1 MTTTITERDKKLLY
15 FVGIAVF
22 LFFFVRFLF
31 LPAMDSL
38 QRAEESLQTAG
49 EARSEMELTIV
60 QSPAAA
66 VQVQH
71 SEDALRSA
79 VAAFYPALK
88 SDALDAL
95 ITGIELNHSLT
106 PLSLTINAPV
116 PVSGGGDAGIA
127 DAYVRN
133 DLLAP
138 MQPPVWDSA
147 ADAEYLCSAA
157 VSFRAQ
163 GSRADF
169 AALLDDL
176 AANYPAIEL
185 RRFSISDSTTMNQEG
200 ETAATSTFDCV
211 VNVYLCD
218 KEREL
223 N

>member
-15 FVGIAVF
+15 FCGIAVF
-22 LFFFVRFLF
+22 LFFFIRFLF
-31 LPAMDSL
+31 LPALDSM
-38 QRAEESLQTAG
+38 QHAEESLQTAE

-66 VQVQH
+66 LQVQQ
-71 SEDALRSA
+71 SEEALRSA
-79 VAAFYPALK
+79 AAAFYPALK

-95 ITGIELNHSLT
+95 ITGIELNHHLT
-106 PLSLTINAPV
+106 PLSLTISAPV
-116 PVSGGGDAGIA
+116 PVPGGGGVA
-127 DAYVRN
+127 DAFHWN
-133 DLLAP
+133 DILAP

-147 ADAEYLCSAA
+147 ADTEYLCSAA

-185 RRFSISDSTTMNQEG
+185 RRFAISDSTTMNQDG

>member
-1 MTTTITERDKKLLY
+1 MTTTIIERDKKLLY
-15 FVGIAVF
+15 FCGIAVF
-22 LFFFVRFLF
+22 LFFFVCFLF

-38 QRAEESLQTAG
+38 QRAEESLQTAE
-49 EARSEMELTIV
+49 EARSEMDLTIV

-66 VQVQH
+66 VHVQH

-95 ITGIELNHSLT
+95 ITGIELNHNLT

-127 DAYVRN
+127 DAYDWN
-133 DLLAP
+133 DILAP

>member
-22 LFFFVRFLF
+22 VFFFVRFLF

-66 VQVQH
+66 VQVQQ

-127 DAYVRN
+127 DAYDWN
-133 DLLAP
+133 DILAP

-185 RRFSISDSTTMNQEG
+185 RRFSISDSTTMNQAG

>member
-15 FVGIAVF
+15 FCGIAVF
-22 LFFFVRFLF
+22 LFFFIRFLF
-31 LPAMDSL
+31 LPALDSM
-38 QRAEESLQTAG
+38 QRAEESLQTAE

-66 VQVQH
+66 LQVQQ
-71 SEDALRSA
+71 SEEALRSA
-79 VAAFYPALK
+79 AAAFYPALK

-95 ITGIELNHSLT
+95 ITGIELNHHLT
-106 PLSLTINAPV
+106 PLSLTISAPV
-116 PVSGGGDAGIA
+116 PVPGGGGVA
-127 DAYVRN
+127 DAFHWN
-133 DLLAP
+133 DILAP

-147 ADAEYLCSAA
+147 ADAEYLCSAT

-185 RRFSISDSTTMNQEG
+185 RRFAISDSTTMNQDG

>member
-1 MTTTITERDKKLLY
+1 M
-15 FVGIAVF
+15 
-22 LFFFVRFLF
+22 
-31 LPAMDSL
+31 
-38 QRAEESLQTAG
+38 
-49 EARSEMELTIV
+49 
-60 QSPAAA
+60 
-66 VQVQH
+66 
-71 SEDALRSA
+71 
-79 VAAFYPALK
+79 
-88 SDALDAL
+88 
-95 ITGIELNHSLT
+95 
-106 PLSLTINAPV
+106 APV

-127 DAYVRN
+127 DAYDRN

-176 AANYPAIEL
+176 ATNYPAIEL
-185 RRFSISDSTTMNQEG
+185 RRFAISDSTTMNQQG
-200 ETAATSTFDCV
+200 ETATTSTFDCV

>member
-1 MTTTITERDKKLLY
+1 MTTTLTERDKKLLY
-15 FVGIAVF
+15 FCGIAVF

-31 LPAMDSL
+31 LPALDSM
-38 QRAEESLQTAG
+38 QRAEESLQTAE

-66 VQVQH
+66 LQVQQ
-71 SEDALRSA
+71 SEEALRSA
-79 VAAFYPALK
+79 AAAFYPALK

-95 ITGIELNHSLT
+95 ITGIELNHHLT
-106 PLSLTINAPV
+106 PLSLTISAPV
-116 PVSGGGDAGIA
+116 PVPGGGGVA
-127 DAYVRN
+127 DAFHWN
-133 DLLAP
+133 DILAP

-185 RRFSISDSTTMNQEG
+185 RRFAISDSTTMNQDG

>member
-15 FVGIAVF
+15 FCGIAVF

-31 LPAMDSL
+31 LPALDSM
-38 QRAEESLQTAG
+38 QHAEESLQTAE

-66 VQVQH
+66 LQVQQ
-71 SEDALRSA
+71 SEEALRSA
-79 VAAFYPALK
+79 AAAFYPALK

-95 ITGIELNHSLT
+95 ITGIELNHHLT
-106 PLSLTINAPV
+106 PLSLTISAPV
-116 PVSGGGDAGIA
+116 PVPGGGGVA
-127 DAYVRN
+127 DAFHWN
-133 DLLAP
+133 DILAP

-185 RRFSISDSTTMNQEG
+185 RRFAISDSTTMNQQG
-200 ETAATSTFDCV
+200 ETATTSTFDCV

>member
-15 FVGIAVF
+15 FCGIAVF

-31 LPAMDSL
+31 LPALDSM
-38 QRAEESLQTAG
+38 QHAEESLQTAE

-66 VQVQH
+66 LQVQQ
-71 SEDALRSA
+71 SEEALRSA
-79 VAAFYPALK
+79 AAAFYPALK

-95 ITGIELNHSLT
+95 ITGIELNHHLT
-106 PLSLTINAPV
+106 PLSLTISAPV
-116 PVSGGGDAGIA
+116 PVPGGGGVA
-127 DAYVRN
+127 DAFHWN
-133 DLLAP
+133 DILAP

-185 RRFSISDSTTMNQEG
+185 RRCAISDSTTMNQQG
-200 ETAATSTFDCV
+200 ETATTSTFDCV

>member
-15 FVGIAVF
+15 FCGIAVF

-31 LPAMDSL
+31 LPALDSM
-38 QRAEESLQTAG
+38 QHAEESLQTAE

-66 VQVQH
+66 LQVQQ
-71 SEDALRSA
+71 SEEALRSA
-79 VAAFYPALK
+79 AASFYPALK

-95 ITGIELNHSLT
+95 ITGIELNHHLT
-106 PLSLTINAPV
+106 PLSLTISAPV
-116 PVSGGGDAGIA
+116 PVPGGGGVA
-127 DAYVRN
+127 DAFHWN
-133 DLLAP
+133 DILAP

-185 RRFSISDSTTMNQEG
+185 RRFAISDSTTMNQDG

>member
-15 FVGIAVF
+15 FCGIAVF

-31 LPAMDSL
+31 LPALDSM
-38 QRAEESLQTAG
+38 QHAEESLQTAE

-66 VQVQH
+66 LQVQQ
-71 SEDALRSA
+71 SEEALRSA
-79 VAAFYPALK
+79 AAAFYPALK

-95 ITGIELNHSLT
+95 ITGIELNHHLT
-106 PLSLTINAPV
+106 PLSLTISAPV
-116 PVSGGGDAGIA
+116 PVPGGGGVA
-127 DAYVRN
+127 DAFHWN
-133 DLLAP
+133 DILAP

-185 RRFSISDSTTMNQEG
+185 RRFAISDSSTMNQDG

>member
-15 FVGIAVF
+15 FCGIAVF
-22 LFFFVRFLF
+22 LFFFIRFLF
-31 LPAMDSL
+31 LPALDSM
-38 QRAEESLQTAG
+38 QHAEESLQTAE

-66 VQVQH
+66 LQVQQ
-71 SEDALRSA
+71 SEEALRSA
-79 VAAFYPALK
+79 AAAFYPALK

-95 ITGIELNHSLT
+95 ITGIELNHHLT
-106 PLSLTINAPV
+106 PLSLTISAPV
-116 PVSGGGDAGIA
+116 PVPGGGGVA
-127 DAYVRN
+127 DAFHWN
-133 DLLAP
+133 DILAP

-157 VSFRAQ
+157 VGFRAQ

-185 RRFSISDSTTMNQEG
+185 RRFAISDSTTMNQDG

>member
-15 FVGIAVF
+15 FCGIAVF

-31 LPAMDSL
+31 LPALDSQ
-38 QRAEESLQTAG
+38 QRAEDALQTAE
-49 EARSEMELTIV
+49 EARTEMEMTIV

-66 VQVQH
+66 MQVQQ
-71 SEDALRSA
+71 SGETLRSA

-88 SDALDAL
+88 SDALDDL
-95 ITGIELNHSLT
+95 ITGIELNHNLT
-106 PLSLTINAPV
+106 PLSLAISAPV
-116 PVSGGGDAGIA
+116 PMAGGGDAGMA
-127 DAYVRN
+127 DAFHWN
-133 DLLAP
+133 DILAP
-138 MQPPVWDSA
+138 LQPPAWDSA

-185 RRFSISDSTTMNQEG
+185 RRFAISDSTTMNQQG
-200 ETAATSTFDCV
+200 ETATTSTFDCV

>member
-38 QRAEESLQTAG
+38 QRAEEALQTAE

-66 VQVQH
+66 VQVQQ

-79 VAAFYPALK
+79 VSAFYPALK

-95 ITGIELNHSLT
+95 ITCIELSHSLT

-127 DAYVRN
+127 DAYDWN
-133 DLLAP
+133 DILAP

>member
-1 MTTTITERDKKLLY
+1 MTITITERDKKLLY
-15 FVGIAVF
+15 FCGIAVF

-31 LPAMDSL
+31 LPALDSM
-38 QRAEESLQTAG
+38 QHAEESLQTAE

-66 VQVQH
+66 LQVQQ
-71 SEDALRSA
+71 SEEALRSA
-79 VAAFYPALK
+79 AAAFYPALK

-95 ITGIELNHSLT
+95 ITGIELNHHLT
-106 PLSLTINAPV
+106 PLSLTISAPV
-116 PVSGGGDAGIA
+116 PVPGGGGVA
-127 DAYVRN
+127 DAFHWN
-133 DLLAP
+133 DILAP

-185 RRFSISDSTTMNQEG
+185 RRFAISDSTTMNQDG

>member
-15 FVGIAVF
+15 FCGIAVF

-31 LPAMDSL
+31 LPALDSM
-38 QRAEESLQTAG
+38 QRAEESLQTAE
-49 EARSEMELTIV
+49 EARTEMEMTIV

-66 VQVQH
+66 MQVQQ
-71 SEDALRSA
+71 SEETLRSA

-88 SDALDAL
+88 SDALDDL
-95 ITGIELNHSLT
+95 ITSIELSHSLT

-116 PVSGGGDAGIA
+116 PVAGGYAGDP
-127 DAYVRN
+127 DAYDWN
-133 DLLAP
+133 DILAP

-185 RRFSISDSTTMNQEG
+185 RRFAISDSTTMNQQG

-211 VNVYLCD
+211 VHVYLCD

>member
-15 FVGIAVF
+15 FCGIAVF

-31 LPAMDSL
+31 LPALDSM
-38 QRAEESLQTAG
+38 QHAEESLQTAE

-66 VQVQH
+66 LQVQQ
-71 SEDALRSA
+71 SEEALRSA
-79 VAAFYPALK
+79 AAAFYPALK

-95 ITGIELNHSLT
+95 ITGIELNHHLT
-106 PLSLTINAPV
+106 PLSLTISAPV
-116 PVSGGGDAGIA
+116 PVPGGGGVA
-127 DAYVRN
+127 DAFHWN
-133 DLLAP
+133 DILAP

-185 RRFSISDSTTMNQEG
+185 RRFAISDSSTMNQNG

>member
-15 FVGIAVF
+15 FCGIAVF

-31 LPAMDSL
+31 LPALDSM
-38 QRAEESLQTAG
+38 QHAEESLQTAE

-66 VQVQH
+66 VQVQQ

-95 ITGIELNHSLT
+95 ITGIELNHHLT
-106 PLSLTINAPV
+106 PLSLTISAPV
-116 PVSGGGDAGIA
+116 PVPGGGGVA
-127 DAYVRN
+127 DAYDWN
-133 DLLAP
+133 DILAP

-185 RRFSISDSTTMNQEG
+185 RRFAISDSTTMNQDG

>member
-15 FVGIAVF
+15 FCGIAVF

-31 LPAMDSL
+31 LPALDSM
-38 QRAEESLQTAG
+38 QRAEESLQTAE

-66 VQVQH
+66 LQVQQ
-71 SEDALRSA
+71 SEAALRSA
-79 VAAFYPALK
+79 AAAFYPALK

-95 ITGIELNHSLT
+95 ITGIELNHHLT
-106 PLSLTINAPV
+106 PLSLTISAPV
-116 PVSGGGDAGIA
+116 PVPGGGGVA
-127 DAYVRN
+127 DAFHWN
-133 DLLAP
+133 DILAP

-163 GSRADF
+163 GSRTDF

-185 RRFSISDSTTMNQEG
+185 RRFAISDSTTMNQDG

>member
-15 FVGIAVF
+15 FCGIAVF

-31 LPAMDSL
+31 LPALDSM
-38 QRAEESLQTAG
+38 QHAEESLQTAE

-66 VQVQH
+66 LQVQQ
-71 SEDALRSA
+71 SEEALRSA
-79 VAAFYPALK
+79 AAAFYPALK

-95 ITGIELNHSLT
+95 ITGIELNHHLT
-106 PLSLTINAPV
+106 PLSLTISAPV
-116 PVSGGGDAGIA
+116 PVPGGGGVA
-127 DAYVRN
+127 DAFHWN
-133 DLLAP
+133 DILAP

-185 RRFSISDSTTMNQEG
+185 RRFAISDSTTMNQDG

>member
-15 FVGIAVF
+15 FCGIAVF
-22 LFFFVRFLF
+22 LFFFIRFLF
-31 LPAMDSL
+31 VPALDSM
-38 QRAEESLQTAG
+38 QHAEESLQTAE

-66 VQVQH
+66 LQVQQ
-71 SEDALRSA
+71 SEEALRSA
-79 VAAFYPALK
+79 AAAFYPALK

-95 ITGIELNHSLT
+95 ITGIELNHHLT
-106 PLSLTINAPV
+106 PLSLTISAPV
-116 PVSGGGDAGIA
+116 PVPGGGGVA
-127 DAYVRN
+127 DAFHWN
-133 DLLAP
+133 DILAP

-185 RRFSISDSTTMNQEG
+185 RRFAISDSTTMNQDG

>member
-1 MTTTITERDKKLLY
+1 MTTTLTERDKKLLY
-15 FVGIAVF
+15 FCGIAVF

-31 LPAMDSL
+31 LPALDSL
-38 QRAEESLQTAG
+38 QRAEESLQTAE

-66 VQVQH
+66 LQVQQ
-71 SEDALRSA
+71 SEEALRSA
-79 VAAFYPALK
+79 AAAFYPALK

-95 ITGIELNHSLT
+95 ITGIELNHHLT
-106 PLSLTINAPV
+106 PLSLTISAPV
-116 PVSGGGDAGIA
+116 PVPGGGGVA
-127 DAYVRN
+127 DAFHWN
-133 DLLAP
+133 DILAP

-185 RRFSISDSTTMNQEG
+185 RRFAISDSTTMNQDG

>member
-15 FVGIAVF
+15 FCGIAVF

-31 LPAMDSL
+31 LPALDSM
-38 QRAEESLQTAG
+38 QHAEESLQTAE

-66 VQVQH
+66 LQVQQ
-71 SEDALRSA
+71 SEEALRSA
-79 VAAFYPALK
+79 AAAFYPALK

-95 ITGIELNHSLT
+95 ITGIELNHHLT
-106 PLSLTINAPV
+106 PLSLTISAPV
-116 PVSGGGDAGIA
+116 PVPGGGGVA
-127 DAYVRN
+127 DAFHWN
-133 DLLAP
+133 DILAP

-185 RRFSISDSTTMNQEG
+185 RRFAISDSTTMNQDG
-200 ETAATSTFDCV
+200 ETAATSTFDCM

>member
-15 FVGIAVF
+15 FCGIAVF

-31 LPAMDSL
+31 LPALDSM
-38 QRAEESLQTAG
+38 QHAEESLQTAE

-66 VQVQH
+66 LQVQQ
-71 SEDALRSA
+71 SEEALRSA
-79 VAAFYPALK
+79 AAAFYPALK

-95 ITGIELNHSLT
+95 ITGIELNHHLT
-106 PLSLTINAPV
+106 PLSLTISAPV
-116 PVSGGGDAGIA
+116 PVPGGGGVA
-127 DAYVRN
+127 DAFHWN
-133 DLLAP
+133 DILAP

-185 RRFSISDSTTMNQEG
+185 RRFAISDSTTMNQQG

>member
-15 FVGIAVF
+15 FCGIAVF

-31 LPAMDSL
+31 LPALDSM
-38 QRAEESLQTAG
+38 QHAEESLQTAE

-60 QSPAAA
+60 QSTAAA
-66 VQVQH
+66 VQVQQ

-95 ITGIELNHSLT
+95 ITGIELNHHLT
-106 PLSLTINAPV
+106 PLSLTISAPV
-116 PVSGGGDAGIA
+116 PVPGGGGVA
-127 DAYVRN
+127 DAFHWN
-133 DLLAP
+133 DILAP

-185 RRFSISDSTTMNQEG
+185 RRFAISDSTTMNQDG

>member
-15 FVGIAVF
+15 FCGIAVF

-31 LPAMDSL
+31 LPALDSM
-38 QRAEESLQTAG
+38 QRAEESLQTAE

-66 VQVQH
+66 LQVQQ
-71 SEDALRSA
+71 SEEALRSA
-79 VAAFYPALK
+79 AAAFYPALK

-95 ITGIELNHSLT
+95 ITGIELNHHLT
-106 PLSLTINAPV
+106 PLSLTISAPV
-116 PVSGGGDAGIA
+116 PVPGGGGVA
-127 DAYVRN
+127 DAFHWN
-133 DLLAP
+133 DILAP

-185 RRFSISDSTTMNQEG
+185 RRFAISDSTTMNQQG
-200 ETAATSTFDCV
+200 ETATTSTFDCV

>member
-15 FVGIAVF
+15 FCGIAVC

-31 LPAMDSL
+31 LPALDSM
-38 QRAEESLQTAG
+38 QHAEESLQTAE

-66 VQVQH
+66 LQVQQ
-71 SEDALRSA
+71 SEEALRSA
-79 VAAFYPALK
+79 AAAFYPALK

-106 PLSLTINAPV
+106 PLSLTISAPV
-116 PVSGGGDAGIA
+116 PVPGGGGVA
-127 DAYVRN
+127 DAFHWN
-133 DLLAP
+133 DILAP

-185 RRFSISDSTTMNQEG
+185 RRFAISDSTTMNQDG

>member
-15 FVGIAVF
+15 FCGIAVF
-22 LFFFVRFLF
+22 LFFFIRFLF
-31 LPAMDSL
+31 LPALDSM
-38 QRAEESLQTAG
+38 QRAEESLQTAE

-66 VQVQH
+66 LQVQQ
-71 SEDALRSA
+71 SEEALRSA
-79 VAAFYPALK
+79 AAAFYPALK

-95 ITGIELNHSLT
+95 ITGIELNHHLT
-106 PLSLTINAPV
+106 PLSLTISAPV
-116 PVSGGGDAGIA
+116 PVPGGGGGA
-127 DAYVRN
+127 DAFHWN
-133 DLLAP
+133 DILAP

-147 ADAEYLCSAA
+147 ADAEYLCSAT

-185 RRFSISDSTTMNQEG
+185 RRFAISDSTTMNQDG

>member
-15 FVGIAVF
+15 FCGIAVF

-31 LPAMDSL
+31 LPALDSL
-38 QRAEESLQTAG
+38 QRAEDALQTAE
-49 EARSEMELTIV
+49 EARTEMEMTIV

-66 VQVQH
+66 LQVQQ
-71 SEDALRSA
+71 SEEALRSA
-79 VAAFYPALK
+79 AAAFYPALK

-95 ITGIELNHSLT
+95 ITGIELNHHLT
-106 PLSLTINAPV
+106 PLSLTISAPV
-116 PVSGGGDAGIA
+116 PVPGGGGVA
-127 DAYVRN
+127 DAFHWN
-133 DLLAP
+133 DILAP

-185 RRFSISDSTTMNQEG
+185 RRFAISDSTTMNQDG

>member
-31 LPAMDSL
+31 LPALDSM
-38 QRAEESLQTAG
+38 QRAEESLQTAE

-66 VQVQH
+66 LQVQQ
-71 SEDALRSA
+71 SEEALRSA
-79 VAAFYPALK
+79 AAAFYPALK

-95 ITGIELNHSLT
+95 ITGIELNHHLT
-106 PLSLTINAPV
+106 PLSLTISAPV
-116 PVSGGGDAGIA
+116 PVPGGGGVA
-127 DAYVRN
+127 DAFHWN
-133 DLLAP
+133 DILAP

-185 RRFSISDSTTMNQEG
+185 RRFAISDSTTMNQDG

>member
-15 FVGIAVF
+15 FCGIAVF
-22 LFFFVRFLF
+22 LFFFIRFLF
-31 LPAMDSL
+31 LPALDSM
-38 QRAEESLQTAG
+38 QHAEESLQTAE

-66 VQVQH
+66 LQVQQ
-71 SEDALRSA
+71 SEEALRSA
-79 VAAFYPALK
+79 AAAFYPALK

-95 ITGIELNHSLT
+95 ITGIELNHHLT
-106 PLSLTINAPV
+106 PLSLTISAPV
-116 PVSGGGDAGIA
+116 PVPGGGGVA
-127 DAYVRN
+127 DAFHWN
-133 DLLAP
+133 DILAP

-185 RRFSISDSTTMNQEG
+185 RRFAISDSTTMNQDG

>member
-15 FVGIAVF
+15 FCGIAVF

-31 LPAMDSL
+31 LPALDSM
-38 QRAEESLQTAG
+38 QRAEESLQTAE

-66 VQVQH
+66 LQVQQ
-71 SEDALRSA
+71 SEEALRSA
-79 VAAFYPALK
+79 AAAFYPALK

-95 ITGIELNHSLT
+95 ITGIELNHHLT
-106 PLSLTINAPV
+106 PLSLTISAPV
-116 PVSGGGDAGIA
+116 PVPGGGGVA
-127 DAYVRN
+127 DAFHWN
-133 DLLAP
+133 DILAP

-185 RRFSISDSTTMNQEG
+185 RRFAISDSTTMNQDG

>member
-38 QRAEESLQTAG
+38 QQAEESLQTAG

-66 VQVQH
+66 VQVQQ

-127 DAYVRN
+127 DAYDWN
-133 DLLAP
+133 DILAP

-185 RRFSISDSTTMNQEG
+185 RRFSISDSTTMNQAG

>member
-1 MTTTITERDKKLLY
+1 MEQPQVHRRALGQLVK
-15 FVGIAVF
+15 V
-22 LFFFVRFLF
+22 
-31 LPAMDSL
+31 LP
-38 QRAEESLQTAG
+38 
-49 EARSEMELTIV
+49 
-60 QSPAAA
+60 
-66 VQVQH
+66 
-71 SEDALRSA
+71 
-79 VAAFYPALK
+79 
-88 SDALDAL
+88 
-95 ITGIELNHSLT
+95 
-106 PLSLTINAPV
+106 
-116 PVSGGGDAGIA
+116 GGGGVA
-127 DAYVRN
+127 DAFHWN
-133 DLLAP
+133 DILAP

-185 RRFSISDSTTMNQEG
+185 RRFAISDSTTMNQQG
-200 ETAATSTFDCV
+200 ETATTSTFDCV

>member
-1 MTTTITERDKKLLY
+1 
-15 FVGIAVF
+15 
-22 LFFFVRFLF
+22 
-31 LPAMDSL
+31 
-38 QRAEESLQTAG
+38 
-49 EARSEMELTIV
+49 
-60 QSPAAA
+60 
-66 VQVQH
+66 
-71 SEDALRSA
+71 
-79 VAAFYPALK
+79 
-88 SDALDAL
+88 
-95 ITGIELNHSLT
+95 
-106 PLSLTINAPV
+106 
-116 PVSGGGDAGIA
+116 
-127 DAYVRN
+127 
-133 DLLAP
+133 

-163 GSRADF
+163 GSRGDF

-185 RRFSISDSTTMNQEG
+185 RRFAISDSSTMNQDG

>member
-15 FVGIAVF
+15 FCGIAVF
-22 LFFFVRFLF
+22 LFFFIRFLF
-31 LPAMDSL
+31 LPALDSM
-38 QRAEESLQTAG
+38 QRAEESLQTAE

-66 VQVQH
+66 LQVQQ
-71 SEDALRSA
+71 SEEALRSA
-79 VAAFYPALK
+79 AAAFYPALK

-95 ITGIELNHSLT
+95 ITGIELNHHLT
-106 PLSLTINAPV
+106 PLSLTISAPV
-116 PVSGGGDAGIA
+116 PVPGGGGGA
-127 DAYVRN
+127 DAFHWN
-133 DLLAP
+133 DILAP

-185 RRFSISDSTTMNQEG
+185 RRFAISDSTTMNQDG

>member
-15 FVGIAVF
+15 FCGIAVF
-22 LFFFVRFLF
+22 LFFFIRFLF
-31 LPAMDSL
+31 LPALDSM
-38 QRAEESLQTAG
+38 QRAEESLQTAE

-66 VQVQH
+66 LQVQQ
-71 SEDALRSA
+71 SEEALRSA
-79 VAAFYPALK
+79 AAAFYPALK

-95 ITGIELNHSLT
+95 ITGIELNHHLT
-106 PLSLTINAPV
+106 PLSLTISAPV
-116 PVSGGGDAGIA
+116 PVPGGGGVA
-127 DAYVRN
+127 DAFHWN
-133 DLLAP
+133 DILAP

-185 RRFSISDSTTMNQEG
+185 RRFAISDSSTMNQNG

>member
-15 FVGIAVF
+15 FCGIAVF

-31 LPAMDSL
+31 LPALDSM
-38 QRAEESLQTAG
+38 QHAEESLQTAE

-66 VQVQH
+66 LQVQQ
-71 SEDALRSA
+71 SEEALRSA
-79 VAAFYPALK
+79 AAAFYPALK
-88 SDALDAL
+88 SEALDAL
-95 ITGIELNHSLT
+95 ITGIELNHHLT
-106 PLSLTINAPV
+106 PLSLTISAPV
-116 PVSGGGDAGIA
+116 PVPGGGVA
-127 DAYVRN
+127 DAFHWN
-133 DLLAP
+133 DILAP

-185 RRFSISDSTTMNQEG
+185 RRFAISDSTTMNQDG

>member
-15 FVGIAVF
+15 FCGIAVF

-31 LPAMDSL
+31 LPALDSM
-38 QRAEESLQTAG
+38 QHAEESLQTAE

-66 VQVQH
+66 LQVQQ
-71 SEDALRSA
+71 SEEALRSA
-79 VAAFYPALK
+79 AAAFYPALK

-95 ITGIELNHSLT
+95 ITGIELNHHLT
-106 PLSLTINAPV
+106 PLSLTISAPV
-116 PVSGGGDAGIA
+116 PVPVGGGVA
-127 DAYVRN
+127 DAFHWN
-133 DLLAP
+133 DILAP

-185 RRFSISDSTTMNQEG
+185 RRFAISDSTTMNQDG

>member
-15 FVGIAVF
+15 FCGIAVF
-22 LFFFVRFLF
+22 LFFFIRFLF
-31 LPAMDSL
+31 LPALDSM
-38 QRAEESLQTAG
+38 QRAEESLQTAE

-66 VQVQH
+66 LQVQQ
-71 SEDALRSA
+71 SEEALRSA
-79 VAAFYPALK
+79 AAAFYPALK

-95 ITGIELNHSLT
+95 ITGIELNHHLT
-106 PLSLTINAPV
+106 PLSLTISAPV
-116 PVSGGGDAGIA
+116 PVPGGGGVA
-127 DAYVRN
+127 DAFHWN
-133 DLLAP
+133 DILAP

-185 RRFSISDSTTMNQEG
+185 RRFAISDSTTMNQDG